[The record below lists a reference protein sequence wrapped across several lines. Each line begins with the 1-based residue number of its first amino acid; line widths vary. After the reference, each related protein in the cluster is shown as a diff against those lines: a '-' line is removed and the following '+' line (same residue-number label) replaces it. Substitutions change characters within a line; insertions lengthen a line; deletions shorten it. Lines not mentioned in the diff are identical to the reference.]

1 MKIIAIIQ
9 LMTIGATKYLSPIP
23 PYRCDAKART
33 GAAIATRVTRCE
45 LDLRRN
51 NDRRN
56 SALTQIT
63 VGVTNPNHQKRPIPG
78 HGVSTFTPPAPRLSP
93 DEPTVITWI
102 PKEISSPSAGSMNN
116 FLSALLLLIK
126 LIASG
131 KNKMTVRGLVTPI
144 RKMQE
149 QDNFGDRIRCLLDT
163 RISAKIRSGH
173 LMFPTF
179 ANELSDAAGQSA
191 SASAERMLTNL
202 EKPSRVKTTKTAK
215 QITDQSTL
223 TRVASTSA

>member
-1 MKIIAIIQ
+1 
-9 LMTIGATKYLSPIP
+9 
-23 PYRCDAKART
+23 
-33 GAAIATRVTRCE
+33 
-45 LDLRRN
+45 
-51 NDRRN
+51 
-56 SALTQIT
+56 
-63 VGVTNPNHQKRPIPG
+63 
-78 HGVSTFTPPAPRLSP
+78 
-93 DEPTVITWI
+93 
-102 PKEISSPSAGSMNN
+102 MNN

-131 KNKMTVRGLVTPI
+131 KNKMTVRGLVTPT

-149 QDNFGDRIRCLLDT
+149 QDNFGDRIRFLLDT
-163 RISAKIRSGH
+163 RISAKIKSGH
-173 LMFPTF
+173 LIFPTF